1 MSKEI
6 DERTNSII
14 IQLDSFLNSIE
25 VRGASVEFLFKT
37 RLLLK
42 DLNEFLKENYFQK
55 ELSEEEKLNKE
66 V

>member
-25 VRGASVEFLFKT
+25 VKGTSVEFLFKT

-42 DLNEFLKENYFQK
+42 DLNDFIKDNYF
-55 ELSEEEKLNKE
+55 EKDEDKMNKE

>member
-1 MSKEI
+1 MNKET
-6 DERTNSII
+6 DEKTESVL

-25 VRGASVEFLFKT
+25 VKGASVEFLFKT

-42 DLNEFLKENYFQK
+42 DLNDFIKDNYFEK
-55 ELSEEEKLNKE
+55 ETEEDKLNKE